1 MKLTNGDD
9 IPIFRIMPI
18 FLLDVLALLASNADE
33 KRLFS
38 EAELIKT
45 KLRSTMTPFTQAA
58 LLYLS
63 EHIRASAGNV
73 AFEPTAE
80 MIDPTQKP
88 VLE

>member
-1 MKLTNGDD
+1 MSFHVASKTLTILEEFFKCLLKLTQRDD

-45 KLRSTMTPFTQAA
+45 KLRSTMT
-58 LLYLS
+58 
-63 EHIRASAGNV
+63 
-73 AFEPTAE
+73 FEPTAE